1 MRTDGKKRKGKYR
14 DLVSKK
20 DKLYNVFED
29 NETQRK
35 KEKECG
41 GGGAS
46 MGKTEEVYLTDM
58 RSDKK
63 MECGDR

>member
-41 GGGAS
+41 GGGS
-46 MGKTEEVYLTDM
+46 KHGQDGGSLPD
-58 RSDKK
+58 
-63 MECGDR
+63 